1 MFRKFLLNIS
11 QKGTKRN
18 YVCNDMQSVMEYSY
32 IFSFYYRVQELG
44 RAVVTVPVIQD
55 MVERCVTLVHM
66 DIIRPIKMRV
76 RFFVKS
82 ATKLVMVHVVG

>member
-1 MFRKFLLNIS
+1 MFL
-11 QKGTKRN
+11 
-18 YVCNDMQSVMEYSY
+18 
-32 IFSFYYRVQELG
+32 FYYRVQELG
-44 RAVVTVPVIQD
+44 RAAVTVPAIQD

-76 RFFVKS
+76 RSFVKN